1 MELCLAMSFASPGG
15 MPPQEV
21 CLVRS
26 YAFAG
31 VVPRHQLCCSRIGAW
46 PGVVHRQW
54 QFVSCHIRF
63 PGVSH
68 NKRNNNDHNIVP
80 HSNLRLPIIIIEHG
94 HYRNDGGYEWYD
106 DGKGDGV
113 WRPAARSHRPAT
125 GGQRLLEKCG
135 GQTNS
140 STQKT
145 PNRPKYV

>member
-1 MELCLAMSFASPGG
+1 MASPASHSLS
-15 MPPQEV
+15 PEIV
-21 CLVRS
+21 CFSNGLLAPS
-26 YAFAG
+26 SDSLTPGAFH
-31 VVPRHQLCCSRIGAW
+31 PRAHHIRRTFG
-46 PGVVHRQW
+46 R
-54 QFVSCHIRF
+54 HIRF
-63 PGVSH
+63 PGVTH